1 MGKKRN
7 RVSVDTTDS
16 YLVSNPFGS
25 LESEGLPSAPANGR
39 SNPEPAEMQ
48 KPKKNKSRGRVDVIR
63 QRSAGGGGWMTVAKN
78 FKGISEGEKKALKQ
92 SIQKRCGVGGSVKA
106 GCIEIQGDKRED
118 VKRVLESAG
127 FQVVFA
133 GG

>member
-7 RVSVDTTDS
+7 QVSVDASGSD
-16 YLVSNPFGS
+16 LVSNPFGS
-25 LESEGLPSAPANGR
+25 LDASGLSKTPVKGPIEPPPAG
-39 SNPEPAEMQ
+39 
-48 KPKKNKSRGRVDVIR
+48 KPVKKKGRGRVDVIR

-78 FKGISEGEKKALKQ
+78 FKGISESEKKSLKQ
-92 SIQKRCGVGGSVKA
+92 SIQKRCGVGGSLKG

-118 VKRVLESAG
+118 VKLVLESAG

>member
-7 RVSVDTTDS
+7 RISVDS
-16 YLVSNPFGS
+16 VGSGIASNPFAS
-25 LESEGLPSAPANGR
+25 LEDSELPSGSVAVPAGQ
-39 SNPEPAEMQ
+39 NPDEKAL
-48 KPKKNKSRGRVDVIR
+48 KKRGRVDVIR
-63 QRSAGGGGWMTVAKN
+63 QRAAGGGGWMTVAKN
-78 FKGISEGEKKALKQ
+78 FKGISDGEKKSLKQ

-106 GCIEIQGDKRED
+106 GCIEIQGDKREE
-118 VKRVLESAG
+118 VKIVLESAG

>member
-7 RVSVDTTDS
+7 RVSVDASGSD
-16 YLVSNPFGS
+16 LVSNPFGS
-25 LESEGLPSAPANGR
+25 LDASGLAETPVRGSKEPSLAD
-39 SNPEPAEMQ
+39 
-48 KPKKNKSRGRVDVIR
+48 KPLKRKNRGRVDVIR
-63 QRSAGGGGWMTVAKN
+63 QRSAGGGGWMTVTKN
-78 FKGISEGEKKALKQ
+78 FKGISESEKKSLKQ
-92 SIQKRCGVGGSVKA
+92 SIQKRCGVGGSLKG

-118 VKRVLESAG
+118 VKLVLESAG

>member
-1 MGKKRN
+1 
-7 RVSVDTTDS
+7 
-16 YLVSNPFGS
+16 
-25 LESEGLPSAPANGR
+25 
-39 SNPEPAEMQ
+39 
-48 KPKKNKSRGRVDVIR
+48 
-63 QRSAGGGGWMTVAKN
+63 MTVAKN
-78 FKGISEGEKKALKQ
+78 FKGISESEKKSLKQ
-92 SIQKRCGVGGSVKA
+92 SIQKTCGVGGSLKA

>member
-7 RVSVDTTDS
+7 RVSVDASGSD
-16 YLVSNPFGS
+16 LVNNPFGALDS
-25 LESEGLPSAPANGR
+25 SGLPSAPVGGSIGPMPAA
-39 SNPEPAEMQ
+39 EPA
-48 KPKKNKSRGRVDVIR
+48 KKKMRGRVDVIR
-63 QRSAGGGGWMTVAKN
+63 QRSAGGGGWMTIAKN
-78 FKGISEGEKKALKQ
+78 FKGISESEKKSLKQ
-92 SIQKRCGVGGSVKA
+92 SIPKRCGVGGSLKG

-118 VKRVLESAG
+118 VKLVLESAG

>member
-7 RVSVDTTDS
+7 RISVDSVGSDLT
-16 YLVSNPFGS
+16 SNPFAS
-25 LESEGLPSAPANGR
+25 LEDSGLPSSPVATPAGQNLVE
-39 SNPEPAEMQ
+39 NA
-48 KPKKNKSRGRVDVIR
+48 PKKRGRVDVIR
-63 QRSAGGGGWMTVAKN
+63 QRAAGGGGWMTVAKN
-78 FKGISEGEKKALKQ
+78 FKGISESEKKSLKQ

-118 VKRVLESAG
+118 VRQVLESAG

>member
-7 RVSVDTTDS
+7 RISVDSVGSDLT
-16 YLVSNPFGS
+16 SNPFAS
-25 LESEGLPSAPANGR
+25 LDHSGLPSASAAVPAGR
-39 SNPEPAEMQ
+39 NPVEKAQ
-48 KPKKNKSRGRVDVIR
+48 KKRGRVDVIR

-78 FKGISEGEKKALKQ
+78 FKGISESEKKSLKQ

-106 GCIEIQGDKRED
+106 GCIEIQGDKREE
-118 VKRVLESAG
+118 VKTVLESAG

>member
-7 RVSVDTTDS
+7 RVSVDASGSD
-16 YLVSNPFGS
+16 LVSNPFRS
-25 LESEGLPSAPANGR
+25 LDTSALPKTPVRGPIDPPPAG
-39 SNPEPAEMQ
+39 
-48 KPKKNKSRGRVDVIR
+48 KPVKKKNRGRVDVIR

-78 FKGISEGEKKALKQ
+78 FKGISESEKKSLKQ
-92 SIQKRCGVGGSVKA
+92 SIQKRCGVGGSLKG

-118 VKRVLESAG
+118 VKLVLESAG

>member
-1 MGKKRN
+1 M
-7 RVSVDTTDS
+7 DTSGSD
-16 YLVSNPFGS
+16 LVSNPFGS
-25 LESEGLPSAPANGR
+25 LDASGLPDAPAA
-39 SNPEPAEMQ
+39 SPTEQLPAG
-48 KPKKNKSRGRVDVIR
+48 KPVKKKNRGRVDVIR

-78 FKGISEGEKKALKQ
+78 FKGISESEKKSLKQ
-92 SIQKRCGVGGSVKA
+92 SIQKRCGVGGSLKA

-118 VKRVLESAG
+118 VKLVLESAG